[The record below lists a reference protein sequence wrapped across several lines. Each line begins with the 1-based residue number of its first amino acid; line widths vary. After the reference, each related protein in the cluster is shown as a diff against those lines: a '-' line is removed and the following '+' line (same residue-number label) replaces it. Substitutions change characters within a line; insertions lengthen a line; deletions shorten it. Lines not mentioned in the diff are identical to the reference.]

1 MPGIFGRL
9 GDLGAIDEKY
19 DVAVSTAAGALD
31 HIVVDTVDTGSKC
44 IQHLKANNLG
54 IGSFIALEKQQA
66 LRQQVTPPSFY
77 LVLPSFVD
85 FLQVELFFFVEFFM
99 SFPSLYGGKRV
110 PLVFTE
116 FFYRVFLPVD
126 FSQVQL
132 LFIDFLVS
140 FS

>member
-85 FLQVELFFFVEFFM
+85 FLQVELFFFVELYEF
-99 SFPSLYGGKRV
+99 SFSLWWQARSIG
-110 PLVFTE
+110 
-116 FFYRVFLPVD
+116 FYRVFLP
-126 FSQVQL
+126 
-132 LFIDFLVS
+132 S
-140 FS
+140 FSTCRFFPSSVAFY